1 MHAWRDFDL
10 RCFLGKLGI
19 LDRRPVPLS
28 VAIRRAYA
36 DYSKSLECCRKAGRR
51 WYYRNHQEQ
60 LERATRYRQAN
71 RKPVARRQRE
81 WIERKLEADPTHPA
95 KDLSSDQLEK
105 ALPASRCTPRR
116 PSLELLGCSWRDFV
130 CVRCR
135 LTKIAERMGNFRRLN

>member
-1 MHAWRDFDL
+1 MRSCRSRKFLLTYFHEAFPGVLLLAILFPQFKRTYITFMHAWRDFDL

-36 DYSKSLECCRKAGRR
+36 DYSKYLECCRKAGRR

-81 WIERKLEADPTHPA
+81 WIKRKLEADPTHPA

-105 ALPASRCTPRR
+105 A
-116 PSLELLGCSWRDFV
+116 
-130 CVRCR
+130 
-135 LTKIAERMGNFRRLN
+135 

>member
-60 LERATRYRQAN
+60 LERATRYRQ
-71 RKPVARRQRE
+71 RRIRLKIYLQ
-81 WIERKLEADPTHPA
+81 I
-95 KDLSSDQLEK
+95 
-105 ALPASRCTPRR
+105 
-116 PSLELLGCSWRDFV
+116 SWKK
-130 CVRCR
+130 RCR
-135 LTKIAERMGNFRRLN
+135 RAGVHHAAPLWNSWGAVGATLCASVVG